1 MIVSVDAEHDAER
14 SYLAAGEIRIAEM
27 RRIAFAI
34 EDALEKTPKGV
45 SVERPIALFIKHA
58 LFDFADRTELD
69 Y

>member
-14 SYLAAGEIRIAEM
+14 AYLHAGEIRVAEM

-45 SVERPIALFIKHA
+45 SIERPIALFIKHA
-58 LFDFADRTELD
+58 LFDYADRAELD
-69 Y
+69 F